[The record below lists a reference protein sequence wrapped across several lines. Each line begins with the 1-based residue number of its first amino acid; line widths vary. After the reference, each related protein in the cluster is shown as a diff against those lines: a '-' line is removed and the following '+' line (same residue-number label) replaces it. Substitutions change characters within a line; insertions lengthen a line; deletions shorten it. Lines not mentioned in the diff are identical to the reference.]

1 MTNGNTR
8 GRYGCR
14 SIDDDSVVV
23 FDTENDDAWIR
34 SDVTKDLSWM
44 D

>member
-1 MTNGNTR
+1 MTNGTTR

-14 SIDDDSVVV
+14 SIDDSVVV

-34 SDVTKDLSWM
+34 SDVTEDLSWM